1 MIMATKN
8 DVLNVSTRMDIKK
21 VAWCSRD
28 DPPLYKEHRQK
39 DMGPDNL
46 HYHWD
51 LMEVLS
57 CDGDE

>member
-8 DVLNVSTRMDIKK
+8 DVLVLEEIDIKK

-28 DPPLYKEHRQK
+28 DPPLYQERRQK

-51 LMEVLS
+51 LMEALS
-57 CDGDE
+57 SDGDE